1 MSILWCSTLVLTVA
15 RSALRASLGRFKRSR
30 EKERKCHDGAWNT
43 LAKIH
48 RKRKKSSRHFSL
60 AWRAPRDTGSVS
72 DTRPRRREPHSR
84 RLQATCRLCTAVTL
98 TQKGIHR
105 GVQLFWIHTQSP
117 PPDFGLSEHLHHGP
131 PERPPSEQS
140 STDKA
145 SFSTPTSRAHRS
157 IEVHRTLVERIIRL
171 FGHLRAMS
179 RRWHG
184 RLSGGGRT
192 FDPILCILAC

>member
-72 DTRPRRREPHSR
+72 DTRPGGGENH
-84 RLQATCRLCTAVTL
+84 RLAA
-98 TQKGIHR
+98 
-105 GVQLFWIHTQSP
+105 
-117 PPDFGLSEHLHHGP
+117 
-131 PERPPSEQS
+131 
-140 STDKA
+140 
-145 SFSTPTSRAHRS
+145 PTSYMPPVYR
-157 IEVHRTLVERIIRL
+157 
-171 FGHLRAMS
+171 GN
-179 RRWHG
+179 
-184 RLSGGGRT
+184 
-192 FDPILCILAC
+192 FDSKGYP

>member
-72 DTRPRRREPHSR
+72 GTRDPAAASDHTRGAYKLHAACVPR
-84 RLQATCRLCTAVTL
+84 
-98 TQKGIHR
+98 
-105 GVQLFWIHTQSP
+105 
-117 PPDFGLSEHLHHGP
+117 
-131 PERPPSEQS
+131 
-140 STDKA
+140 
-145 SFSTPTSRAHRS
+145 
-157 IEVHRTLVERIIRL
+157 
-171 FGHLRAMS
+171 
-179 RRWHG
+179 
-184 RLSGGGRT
+184 
-192 FDPILCILAC
+192 

>member
-48 RKRKKSSRHFSL
+48 RKRKKSSR
-60 AWRAPRDTGSVS
+60 
-72 DTRPRRREPHSR
+72 PHSR

-157 IEVHRTLVERIIRL
+157 IEVHRTLVERIIGL
-171 FGHLRAMS
+171 LGHLRAMP

-184 RLSGGGRT
+184 RFSGGGRT

>member
-131 PERPPSEQS
+131 PERPPRSER
-140 STDKA
+140 TIK
-145 SFSTPTSRAHRS
+145 HR
-157 IEVHRTLVERIIRL
+157 
-171 FGHLRAMS
+171 
-179 RRWHG
+179 
-184 RLSGGGRT
+184 
-192 FDPILCILAC
+192 

>member
-72 DTRPRRREPHSR
+72 DSLTRDPAGGENSTVHTRGAYKLHAACVPR
-84 RLQATCRLCTAVTL
+84 
-98 TQKGIHR
+98 
-105 GVQLFWIHTQSP
+105 
-117 PPDFGLSEHLHHGP
+117 
-131 PERPPSEQS
+131 
-140 STDKA
+140 
-145 SFSTPTSRAHRS
+145 
-157 IEVHRTLVERIIRL
+157 
-171 FGHLRAMS
+171 
-179 RRWHG
+179 
-184 RLSGGGRT
+184 
-192 FDPILCILAC
+192 